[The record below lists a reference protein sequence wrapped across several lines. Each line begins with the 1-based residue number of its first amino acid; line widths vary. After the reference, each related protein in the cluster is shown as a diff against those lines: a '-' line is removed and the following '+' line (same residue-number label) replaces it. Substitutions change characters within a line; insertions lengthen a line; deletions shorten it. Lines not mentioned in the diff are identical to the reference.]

1 MRNHIQHFPQAF
13 PQDPLCEL
21 PVKISRIPQFYANF
35 KLSMQLFIMFSKS
48 LFSCCIYIHNYAKM
62 RKIINLPHFVYKV
75 SPRMDLVA

>member
-1 MRNHIQHFPQAF
+1 MHNHIQHFPQAF

-35 KLSMQLFIMFSKS
+35 KLSMQLFIIINKHLSSHRIF
-48 LFSCCIYIHNYAKM
+48 IRNYTKM
-62 RKIINLPHFVYKV
+62 RKIINLPHFTYKV